1 MADTLSKYHP
11 VVSFIFIAGAILL
24 GALIQHPAFV
34 IAGALFSAAHHLMIF
49 GVKSLKKLPLMILA
63 PIAIALINPFF
74 NRDGEHILFRIF
86 GKPYTLEALTYGL
99 CLAGILFT
107 VLAWFDCSRVL
118 LTNDKLI
125 ALLGNLIPSLSLLL
139 VMVLGL
145 IPRLINKTKQIS
157 HARRSIGKG
166 HTDSKKE
173 RLKDGVTLVSAL
185 TSWALECSIVTADSM
200 RARGYGSAKRNSFS
214 IYTMSGQ
221 DYLVLCAMGISAAFT
236 FIAIMLDQASAAFT
250 PTMSFS
256 PLSWGFAVY
265 CIYLCIPLAL
275 YFKEAFLWH
284 FYRSKA

>member
-1 MADTLSKYHP
+1 M
-11 VVSFIFIAGAILL
+11 L

-86 GKPYTLEALTYGL
+86 GKPYTLEAFIYGL
-99 CLAGILFT
+99 CLAGVLFT

-157 HARRSIGKG
+157 YARRSIGKS
-166 HTDSKKE
+166 HTGSQKD
-173 RLKDGVTLVSAL
+173 RLKDGVTIVSAL

-200 RARGYGSAKRNSFS
+200 RARGYGSAKRNNFS
-214 IYTMSGQ
+214 IYKMSTQ
-221 DYLVLCAMGISAAFT
+221 DYIVLCVMGISAAFT
-236 FIAIMLDQASAAFT
+236 FIAIMLDQTSAAFT

-256 PLSWGFAVY
+256 PLSWGFGIY
-265 CIYLCIPLAL
+265 CVYLCIPPAL
-275 YFKEAFLWH
+275 HFKEVFLWL